1 LRARSAHIPG
11 FLPRALFSAR
21 LADTPLIVDPESMLS
36 LSCTFQCFKT
46 IGWWHS
52 EVLQLLGIVQHP
64 EFPAR
69 NSLDIARQF
78 T

>member
-1 LRARSAHIPG
+1 MLLMVIDDLDRISLTIIPYET
-11 FLPRALFSAR
+11 
-21 LADTPLIVDPESMLS
+21 DTPLIVDPDTMLS
-36 LSCTFQCFKT
+36 LSCAFKGLKT

-52 EVLQLLGIVQHP
+52 EVLQLLGIAQHP

>member
-1 LRARSAHIPG
+1 MLLMVIDDLDRISLTIIPYET
-11 FLPRALFSAR
+11 
-21 LADTPLIVDPESMLS
+21 DTPLIVDPDTMLS
-36 LSCTFQCFKT
+36 LSSAFQCLKA
-46 IGWWHS
+46 IGWWYS